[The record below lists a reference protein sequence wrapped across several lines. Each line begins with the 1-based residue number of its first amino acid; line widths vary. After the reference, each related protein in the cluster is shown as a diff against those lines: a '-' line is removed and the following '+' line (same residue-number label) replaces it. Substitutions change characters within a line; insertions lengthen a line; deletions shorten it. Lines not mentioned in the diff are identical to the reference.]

1 MSFSWYSESWSEF
14 CALNLIY
21 GGEKMATAHEIYVAV
36 QSGLA
41 EKGVPSGQ
49 KDAVYQLNLS
59 GDDGGNFYIRI
70 REEKA
75 EVAEGTAE
83 DADCTLKISA
93 SDFSKM
99 MDGSLNGTTAFMM
112 GKLKIEGNLGLAMK
126 LESLLKSLQA

>member
-1 MSFSWYSESWSEF
+1 
-14 CALNLIY
+14 
-21 GGEKMATAHEIYVAV
+21 MATAHEIYVAV

-41 EKGVPSGQ
+41 KKGVPSGQ

-59 GDDGGNFYIRI
+59 GDDGGHFYIRI

-75 EVAEGTAE
+75 EVAEGNAE
-83 DADCTLKISA
+83 DADCTLNISA